1 MAHRFST
8 PSTPSL
14 LRAGLGALALTLSL
28 VGCGPVDEDPSAA
41 AVEGADVGTQAQAL
55 LFKPDLRVNFL
66 SATSLGT
73 VPASYNVKFRITNI
87 GIGGAYNGTLH
98 TVVSSRNGNLGRS
111 ESYHQVLPSLETD
124 QYTDVTYRCPT
135 LNSTQQGYACTGVTV
150 TANVA
155 DELDPSNNTRSWQP

>member
-1 MAHRFST
+1 MVHIFSNLST
-8 PSTPSL
+8 PSF
-14 LRAGLGALALTLSL
+14 LRTGLGAFALTLSL
-28 VGCGPVDEDPSAA
+28 VGCGPADEAPGSAGA
-41 AVEGADVGTQAQAL
+41 EGAGVGTQEQAL

-87 GIGGAYNGTLH
+87 GIGGAYNGTLY
-98 TVVSSRNGNLGRS
+98 TVVSSRSGNVGRS

-135 LNSTQQGYACTGVTV
+135 LNSTQQGYTCTGVTV
-150 TANVA
+150 TANVT